1 MLPLVLAEFLDDEKI
16 LIQFS
21 AIYILA
27 TSGLYLFTYLWN
39 RIKLK
44 APTPLVSA
52 LVMIGYFIWLPFL
65 ILTAAGLVFHPSLG
79 IIAAYGFWIFIS
91 STAIFVYFLYE
102 FIHPGQQ

>member
-79 IIAAYGFWIFIS
+79 IIAALYIPDSNKFYLELPITYQYS
-91 STAIFVYFLYE
+91 ELTAFL
-102 FIHPGQQ
+102 